1 MGTYESTQGGSSDSV
16 LSSRSS
22 TRTLGEQSHRVLD
35 EVKELGNT
43 ALASASDAASR
54 LRERGAA
61 ALESGKERAV
71 EAKGQF
77 DTVVSDNPVKSV
89 LIALGIGAAI
99 GYALRRR

>member
-1 MGTYESTQGGSSDSV
+1 MGTYENQGNSGDSV
-16 LSSRSS
+16 LSGRS
-22 TRTLGEQSHRVLD
+22 TRSIGEQSHRVLD

-43 ALASASDAASR
+43 ALASASDAANQ
-54 LRERGAA
+54 LRQRGAT
-61 ALESGKERAV
+61 ALESGKQKAV

-77 DTVVSDNPVKSV
+77 DTIVSDNPVKSV

>member
-1 MGTYESTQGGSSDSV
+1 MGTYENIQGGSSDSV
-16 LSSRSS
+16 LSARS

-61 ALESGKERAV
+61 ALETGKEKAV

-77 DTVVSDNPVKSV
+77 DSVVSENPVKSV